1 MASLVVDT
9 VRAWHAAVNA
19 GDLERLVALSSSD
32 IEVAGPRGS
41 GRGEQLLRDWFGR
54 AGVRLEPLQTFSR
67 DTVVVVEQRAT
78 WASAEADSASAAR
91 TVASVFSV
99 ADGRVTSVMRYAD
112 LASALEATGLTQ
124 SDRV

>member
-1 MASLVVDT
+1 MKPFET

-41 GRGEQLLRDWFGR
+41 GRGEHLLRDWFGR

-67 DTVVVVEQRAT
+67 DTDVVVVEQRAT
-78 WASAEADSASAAR
+78 WAAPEGTTASPPR

-99 ADGRVTSVMRYAD
+99 VDGRVTRVMRYAD
-112 LASALEATGLTQ
+112 LASALEASGLSP

>member
-1 MASLVVDT
+1 MKPFET

-19 GDLERLVALSSSD
+19 GDLERLVALSSTD

-67 DTVVVVEQRAT
+67 DTDVVVVEQRAT
-78 WASAEADSASAAR
+78 WAAPEGTTTSPPR

-112 LASALEATGLTQ
+112 LASALEASGLSP

>member
-124 SDRV
+124 S

>member
-1 MASLVVDT
+1 MKPFET

-67 DTVVVVEQRAT
+67 DNDVVVVEQRAT
-78 WASAEADSASAAR
+78 WAAPEGTTASPPR

-99 ADGRVTSVMRYAD
+99 VDGRVTRVMRYAD
-112 LASALEATGLTQ
+112 LASALEASGLSP

>member
-1 MASLVVDT
+1 MKPFET

-19 GDLERLVALSSSD
+19 GDLERLVALSSTD

-67 DTVVVVEQRAT
+67 DTDVVVVEQRAT
-78 WASAEADSASAAR
+78 WAAPEGTTASPPR

-112 LASALEATGLTQ
+112 LASALEASGLSP

>member
-1 MASLVVDT
+1 MKPFET

-41 GRGEQLLRDWFGR
+41 GRGEKLLRDWFGR
-54 AGVRLEPLQTFSR
+54 AGVRLEPLQIFSR
-67 DTVVVVEQRAT
+67 DTDVVVVEQRAT
-78 WASAEADSASAAR
+78 WAAPEGDTASPPR

-99 ADGRVTSVMRYAD
+99 VDGRVTRVMRYAD
-112 LASALEATGLTQ
+112 LASALEASGLSP
-124 SDRV
+124 SDRI

>member
-1 MASLVVDT
+1 MKPFET

-19 GDLERLVALSSSD
+19 GDLERLVALSSND

-67 DTVVVVEQRAT
+67 DTDVVVVEQRAT
-78 WASAEADSASAAR
+78 WAAPEGTAASPPRMIAVLVAAMAER
-91 TVASVFSV
+91 LISVF
-99 ADGRVTSVMRYAD
+99 G
-112 LASALEATGLTQ
+112 
-124 SDRV
+124 

>member
-1 MASLVVDT
+1 
-9 VRAWHAAVNA
+9 
-19 GDLERLVALSSSD
+19 VALSSSD

-41 GRGEQLLRDWFGR
+41 GRGEKLLRDWFGR

-67 DTVVVVEQRAT
+67 DTDVVVVEQRAT
-78 WASAEADSASAAR
+78 WAAPEGDTASPPR

-112 LASALEATGLTQ
+112 LASALEASGLSP

>member
-99 ADGRVTSVMRYAD
+99 ADGRVTSVMRHAD

>member
-1 MASLVVDT
+1 MKPFET

-67 DTVVVVEQRAT
+67 DTDVVVVEQRAT
-78 WASAEADSASAAR
+78 WAAPEGTTASPPR

-99 ADGRVTSVMRYAD
+99 VDGRVTRVMRYAD
-112 LASALEATGLTQ
+112 LASALEASGLSP